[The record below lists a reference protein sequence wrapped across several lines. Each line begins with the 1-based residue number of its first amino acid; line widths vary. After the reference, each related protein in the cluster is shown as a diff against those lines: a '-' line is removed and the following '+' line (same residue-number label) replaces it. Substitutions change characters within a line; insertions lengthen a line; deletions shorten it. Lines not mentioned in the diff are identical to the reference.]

1 MHAILVIPAL
11 AWLLSFTRWSGNQQL
26 RIVQVGSVG
35 YTILSIVV
43 IIESVTHTQPLA
55 APRWP

>member
-43 IIESVTHTQPLA
+43 IIESVTYTPPLA